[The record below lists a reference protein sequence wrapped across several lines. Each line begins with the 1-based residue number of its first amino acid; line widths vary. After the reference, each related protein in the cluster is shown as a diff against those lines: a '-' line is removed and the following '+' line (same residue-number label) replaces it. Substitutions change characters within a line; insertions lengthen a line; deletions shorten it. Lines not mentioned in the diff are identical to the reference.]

1 MAGVGNIQ
9 VGNNPLWER
18 RCGAGGSIGVTTTN
32 GLLCGGAVGVGGK
45 IEISRNN

>member
-18 RCGAGGSIGVTTTN
+18 RWGAGGSIGVTTTN
-32 GLLCGGAVGVGGK
+32 GLLWGG
-45 IEISRNN
+45 SRSRREDINIKK